1 MIKYLL
7 LLSLVIHAT
16 LANSESASK
25 KWLTLNGQRPSVI
38 ARGGFSGLFPESS
51 DFANQMALGTSVH
64 DVVVLCNLQ
73 LTKDGVGICQG
84 DIRLDNTTNIAMLF
98 EKGSKTYKVNGQDL
112 TGWFALDFTADQLLA
127 NVSLVQ
133 NIFSRPSA
141 FDGML
146 PMSTVDDVRNSNP
159 PAFWLNVQYDAFY
172 TENKLSVTNYIQKAT
187 RLQGVNYIS
196 SPEIGFLKRMS
207 GLVNKA
213 KTKLIFVFLDKKA
226 TEPTSN
232 QTYGSILGNLATIK
246 KFASGI
252 VVPKDYI
259 WPVNTANYLDAPT
272 SLVNDAH
279 KLGLE
284 VYASGFAND
293 FTTSYNYSYDPSA
306 EYLQF
311 IDNSQFSVDGLIT
324 DFPPT
329 ASEAVACFAQYPD
342 IKPTKGQALIIT
354 HNGASGVYAG
364 STDLAYQQGLEDGAD
379 IIDCS
384 VQMSK
389 DGVAFCLDSVDVT
402 RDTTAAATFMSLST
416 TIPEIQQSSGIF
428 SFDLSWSDIQTLQP
442 QLTSPFENKGGLP
455 RNPANKNK
463 GKFLTLAEFLELAK
477 VKAVTGILINIENAA
492 YLASQK
498 GLDIVSAVNTAL
510 SNATFDKQ
518 STQKVLIQS
527 DDTSVLSKFQN
538 VPAYSR
544 VLYLKDEI
552 SDAPKTP
559 VGEIKKYAD
568 AVTLPRFSIVPTID
582 GFTTA
587 TTKVVNEMHAANI
600 SVYVTVLRNEFVT
613 LAFDYFADP
622 TIEIATYTSG
632 IGVDGIITEYPAT
645 ASRYLRNPCSSDSM
659 PESSYSIIPAE
670 AGSLLKTV
678 PEETQP
684 PASSPTPALDVADI
698 RHYFKTQNQVQ
709 GRSTWKGILA
719 ASKENNENAK
729 RCFNTKT
736 EIEQPI
742 TNLNSFADVSFGLFS
757 WFECLAPSPSN

>member
-1 MIKYLL
+1 MIKNVLL
-7 LLSLVIHAT
+7 VFLVIHAT

-25 KWLTLNGQRPSVI
+25 KWLTLNGRRPCVI

-51 DFANQMALGTSVH
+51 DFANQMALATSLS
-64 DVVVLCNLQ
+64 DVVVLCHLQ

-84 DIRLDNTTNIAMLF
+84 DVRLDNTKNIAMVF
-98 EKGSKTYKVNGQDL
+98 EKGSRTYKVNGQDL
-112 TGWFALDFTADQLLA
+112 TGWFAIDFTADQLLA

-141 FDGML
+141 FDAML
-146 PMSTVDDVRNSNP
+146 PISTVDDVRSSNP

-172 TENKLSVTNYIQKAT
+172 TENKQSVTNYIQKAT

-196 SPEIGFLKRMS
+196 SPEIGFLKKIK

-213 KTKLIFVFLDKKA
+213 KTKLVFVFLDKKA
-226 TEPTSN
+226 TEPTTK

-246 KFASGI
+246 TFASGI

-259 WPVNTANYLDAPT
+259 WPVNAANYLEAPT

-329 ASEAVACFAQYPD
+329 ASEAVACFAQYTD
-342 IKPTKGQALIIT
+342 IKPTKEQALIIS
-354 HNGASGVYAG
+354 HNGAKNPF
-364 STDLAYQQGLEDGAD
+364 LAAAKNELQNNRNIPQISQQPFR
-379 IIDCS
+379 
-384 VQMSK
+384 VK

-402 RDTTAAATFMSLST
+402 RDTTAAASFMSLST
-416 TIPEIQQSSGIF
+416 TIPEIQDSAGIF
-428 SFDLSWSDIQTLQP
+428 SFDLSWSDIQTLQA
-442 QLTSPFENKGGLP
+442 QLTSPFESKGGLP
-455 RNPANKNK
+455 RNPANKSK

-498 GLDIVSAVNTAL
+498 GLDIVSAVNTAFG
-510 SNATFDKQ
+510 NATFGKQ

-527 DDTSVLSKFQN
+527 DDTSVLSKFMN

-552 SDAPKTP
+552 SDAPRTP
-559 VGEIKKYAD
+559 VEEIKKYAD
-568 AVTLPRFSIVPTID
+568 AVTLPRFSIVPTVN
-582 GFTTA
+582 GFTTG
-587 TTKVVNEMHAANI
+587 TTKVVNEMQAANI
-600 SVYVTVLRNEFVT
+600 SVYVSVLRNEFIT
-613 LAFDYFADP
+613 LPFDYFSDP

-645 ASRYLRNPCSSDSM
+645 ASRYLRNPCSSNSM
-659 PESSYSIIPAE
+659 PDSSYSIIPAE

-678 PEETQP
+678 PEETQA
-684 PASSPTPALDVADI
+684 PASSPTPALDVADVVDPPLPAVTKPASPPPASPLPATSP
-698 RHYFKTQNQVQ
+698 HSKALQNIANV
-709 GRSTWKGILA
+709 
-719 ASKENNENAK
+719 
-729 RCFNTKT
+729 
-736 EIEQPI
+736 
-742 TNLNSFADVSFGLFS
+742 GLSLVAIMAFTLLS
-757 WFECLAPSPSN
+757 LMCN

>member
-1 MIKYLL
+1 MIKNVVLVF
-7 LLSLVIHAT
+7 LVIHAT
-16 LANSESASK
+16 LVNSESASK
-25 KWLTLNGQRPSVI
+25 KWLTLNGRGPSVI

-51 DFANQMALGTSVH
+51 DFANQMAQATSLS

-84 DIRLDNTTNIAMLF
+84 DIRLDNTTNIAMVF
-98 EKGSKTYKVNGQDL
+98 ENGIKNLQ
-112 TGWFALDFTADQLLA
+112 
-127 NVSLVQ
+127 VVQ

-141 FDGML
+141 FDAML
-146 PMSTVDDVRNSNP
+146 PISTVDDVRSSNP

-172 TENKLSVTNYIQKAT
+172 TENKLSVANYIQKAA

-196 SPEIGFLKRMS
+196 SPEMGFLKKIS

-213 KTKLIFVFLDKKA
+213 KTKLVFVFLDKNA
-226 TEPTSN
+226 TEPTTK

-246 KFASGI
+246 TFASGI

-259 WPVNTANYLDAPT
+259 WPVNAANYLEAPT
-272 SLVNDAH
+272 SL
-279 KLGLE
+279 
-284 VYASGFAND
+284 
-293 FTTSYNYSYDPSA
+293 
-306 EYLQF
+306 
-311 IDNSQFSVDGLIT
+311 FSVDGLIT

-329 ASEAVACFAQYPD
+329 ASEAVACFAQYTD
-342 IKPTKGQALIIT
+342 IKPTKEQALIIS

-364 STDLAYQQGLEDGAD
+364 STDLAYQQAVEDGAD

-402 RDTTAAATFMSLST
+402 ADTTAATSFMSLST
-416 TIPEIQQSSGIF
+416 TIPEIQESAGIF

-455 RNPANKNK
+455 RNPANKDK
-463 GKFLTLAEFLELAK
+463 
-477 VKAVTGILINIENAA
+477 
-492 YLASQK
+492 
-498 GLDIVSAVNTAL
+498 VSAANTAL

-527 DDTSVLSKFQN
+527 EDTSVLSKFKN

-552 SDAPKTP
+552 SDAPRTP
-559 VGEIKKYAD
+559 VEEIKKYAD
-568 AVTLPRFSIVPTID
+568 AVTLPRFSIVPTVI

-587 TTKVVNEMHAANI
+587 TTKVVNEMQAANL
-600 SVYVTVLRNEFVT
+600 SVYVSVLRNEFIT
-613 LAFDYFADP
+613 LPFDYFSDP

-645 ASRYLRNPCSSDSM
+645 ASRYLRNPCSSNSM
-659 PESSYSIIPAE
+659 PDSSYSIMPAE

-684 PASSPTPALDVADI
+684 PASSPTPALDVADVVDPPLPAVTKPESPPPATTP
-698 RHYFKTQNQVQ
+698 HSSALQNIAN
-709 GRSTWKGILA
+709 GG
-719 ASKENNENAK
+719 
-729 RCFNTKT
+729 
-736 EIEQPI
+736 
-742 TNLNSFADVSFGLFS
+742 FS
-757 WFECLAPSPSN
+757 LVAIMTLTLLPLMCD

>member
-213 KTKLIFVFLDKKA
+213 KTKLIFVFLDKKT

-279 KLGLE
+279 KLDLE

-329 ASEAVACFAQYPD
+329 ASEAV
-342 IKPTKGQALIIT
+342 GQALIIT
-354 HNGASGVYAG
+354 HNGASGVHAG

-698 RHYFKTQNQVQ
+698 VDPPLPAVTKPASPPPTTSP
-709 GRSTWKGILA
+709 RSSALA
-719 ASKENNENAK
+719 NIAN
-729 RCFNTKT
+729 
-736 EIEQPI
+736 
-742 TNLNSFADVSFGLFS
+742 VGLSLVAIVVFS
-757 WFECLAPSPSN
+757 SLSLM

>member
-7 LLSLVIHAT
+7 LVSFVIHAT

-25 KWLTLNGQRPSVI
+25 KWLTLNGERPSVI

-196 SPEIGFLKRMS
+196 SPEIGFLKRMN
-207 GLVNKA
+207 GLVKKA

-463 GKFLTLAEFLELAK
+463 GKFLSLAEFLELAK

-510 SNATFDKQ
+510 GNATFDKQ

-552 SDAPKTP
+552 GDAPKTP

-568 AVTLPRFSIVPTID
+568 AVTLPRFSIVPTSD

-698 RHYFKTQNQVQ
+698 VDPPLPAVTKPASPPPATSP
-709 GRSTWKGILA
+709 RSSALA
-719 ASKENNENAK
+719 VIAN
-729 RCFNTKT
+729 
-736 EIEQPI
+736 
-742 TNLNSFADVSFGLFS
+742 VGLSLVAIVVFS
-757 WFECLAPSPSN
+757 SLSLM

>member
-7 LLSLVIHAT
+7 LVSLVIHAT
-16 LANSESASK
+16 LANSESDSK

-98 EKGSKTYKVNGQDL
+98 EKGSKTYRVNGQDL

-172 TENKLSVTNYIQKAT
+172 TENKLNVTNYIQKAT

-196 SPEIGFLKRMS
+196 SPEIGFLRRTN
-207 GLVNKA
+207 GVVNKA

-226 TEPTSN
+226 TEPTTN

-246 KFASGI
+246 TFASGI

-259 WPVNTANYLDAPT
+259 WPVNAANYLDAPT

-354 HNGASGVYAG
+354 HNGASGVNAG
-364 STDLAYQQGLEDGAD
+364 STDLAYQQALEDGAD

-402 RDTTAAATFMSLST
+402 GDTTAAAAFMSLST
-416 TIPEIQQSSGIF
+416 TIPEIQQPAGIF
-428 SFDLSWSDIQTLQP
+428 SFDLLWSDIQTLQP

-463 GKFLTLAEFLELAK
+463 GKFLTLAEFLELAR
-477 VKAVTGILINIENAA
+477 VKAVTGILINIEN
-492 YLASQK
+492 
-498 GLDIVSAVNTAL
+498 
-510 SNATFDKQ
+510 
-518 STQKVLIQS
+518 
-527 DDTSVLSKFQN
+527 
-538 VPAYSR
+538 VPAYTR

-684 PASSPTPALDVADI
+684 PASSPTPALDVADVVDPPLPAVT
-698 RHYFKTQNQVQ
+698 KP
-709 GRSTWKGILA
+709 
-719 ASKENNENAK
+719 ASPPPATSPHSSAVANIANVVLSLVA
-729 RCFNTKT
+729 
-736 EIEQPI
+736 I
-742 TNLNSFADVSFGLFS
+742 VVFS
-757 WFECLAPSPSN
+757 SLSLV

>member
-1 MIKYLL
+1 MIKHVLL
-7 LLSLVIHAT
+7 VFLVIHAT
-16 LANSESASK
+16 LAKSESASK
-25 KWLTLNGQRPSVI
+25 KWLTLNGRRPSVI

-51 DFANQMALGTSVH
+51 DFANQMALATSLS
-64 DVVVLCNLQ
+64 DVAVLCNLQ

-98 EKGSKTYKVNGQDL
+98 EKGSKTRKVNGQDI
-112 TGWFALDFTADQLLA
+112 TGWFAMDFTADQLLA

-141 FDGML
+141 FDAML
-146 PMSTVDDVRNSNP
+146 PISTVDDVRSSNP

-172 TENKLSVTNYIQKAT
+172 TENKQSVTNYIQKAT

-196 SPEIGFLKRMS
+196 SPEIGFLKKIK
-207 GLVNKA
+207 GLVSKA
-213 KTKLIFVFLDKKA
+213 KTKLVFVFLDKNA
-226 TEPTSN
+226 TEPTTK

-246 KFASGI
+246 AFASGI

-259 WPVNTANYLDAPT
+259 WPVNAANYLEAPT

-329 ASEAVACFAQYPD
+329 ASEAVE
-342 IKPTKGQALIIT
+342 QALIIS
-354 HNGASGVYAG
+354 HNGASGIYAG
-364 STDLAYQQGLEDGAD
+364 STDLAYQQAVEDGAN

-402 RDTTAAATFMSLST
+402 RDTTAAASFMSLST
-416 TIPEIQQSSGIF
+416 TIPEIQESAGIF

-442 QLTSPFENKGGLP
+442 QLTSPFENNGGLP
-455 RNPANKNK
+455 RNPANKSK

-498 GLDIVSAVNTAL
+498 GLDIVSAVDTAFG
-510 SNATFDKQ
+510 NATFGKQ

-527 DDTSVLSKFQN
+527 DDTSVLSKFKN
-538 VPAYSR
+538 VPAYTR

-552 SDAPKTP
+552 SDAPRTP
-559 VGEIKKYAD
+559 VEEIKKYAD
-568 AVTLPRFSIVPTID
+568 AVTLPRFSIVPTVN
-582 GFTTA
+582 GFTTG
-587 TTKVVNEMHAANI
+587 TTKVVNEMQAANI
-600 SVYVTVLRNEFVT
+600 SVYVSVLRNEFIT
-613 LAFDYFADP
+613 LPFDYFSDP

-645 ASRYLRNPCSSDSM
+645 ASRYLRNPCSSNSM
-659 PESSYSIIPAE
+659 SDSSYSIIPAE
-670 AGSLLKTV
+670 AGSLLQTI

-684 PASSPTPALDVADI
+684 PASSPTPALDVADVVDPPLPAVTKPASPPPSSPPPATSP
-698 RHYFKTQNQVQ
+698 HSNALQNIANV
-709 GRSTWKGILA
+709 
-719 ASKENNENAK
+719 
-729 RCFNTKT
+729 
-736 EIEQPI
+736 
-742 TNLNSFADVSFGLFS
+742 GLSLVAIMAFPLLS
-757 WFECLAPSPSN
+757 LMCN

>member
-7 LLSLVIHAT
+7 LVSLVIHAT

-98 EKGSKTYKVNGQDL
+98 EKGSKTYKVNGQDV

-159 PAFWLNVQYDAFY
+159 PAFWLNVQHDAFY

-196 SPEIGFLKRMS
+196 SPEIGFLKRMN

-226 TEPTSN
+226 TEPTSS

-259 WPVNTANYLDAPT
+259 WPVNTANYLAAPT

-698 RHYFKTQNQVQ
+698 VDPPLPAVTKPASPPPATSP
-709 GRSTWKGILA
+709 RSSALA
-719 ASKENNENAK
+719 NIAN
-729 RCFNTKT
+729 
-736 EIEQPI
+736 
-742 TNLNSFADVSFGLFS
+742 VGLSLVAIVVFS
-757 WFECLAPSPSN
+757 SLSLM

>member
-7 LLSLVIHAT
+7 LVSLVIHAT

-25 KWLTLNGQRPSVI
+25 KWLTLNGKRPSVI

-196 SPEIGFLKRMS
+196 SPEIGFLKRMN

-226 TEPTSN
+226 TEPTSR

-252 VVPKDYI
+252 AVPKDYI

-698 RHYFKTQNQVQ
+698 VDPPLPAVTKPASPPPATSP
-709 GRSTWKGILA
+709 RSSALSNIA
-719 ASKENNENAK
+719 N
-729 RCFNTKT
+729 
-736 EIEQPI
+736 
-742 TNLNSFADVSFGLFS
+742 VGLSLVAIVVFS
-757 WFECLAPSPSN
+757 SLSLM

>member
-1 MIKYLL
+1 MIKNVVLVF
-7 LLSLVIHAT
+7 LVIHAT

-25 KWLTLNGQRPSVI
+25 KWLTLNGRGPSVI

-51 DFANQMALGTSVH
+51 DFANQMALATSLS

-84 DIRLDNTTNIAMLF
+84 DIRLDNTTNIAMVF
-98 EKGSKTYKVNGQDL
+98 EKGSKTYKVNGQDI
-112 TGWFALDFTADQLLA
+112 TGWFAIDFTADQLLA

-141 FDGML
+141 FDAML
-146 PMSTVDDVRNSNP
+146 PISTVDDVRSSNP

-172 TENKLSVTNYIQKAT
+172 TENKLSVANYIQKAA

-196 SPEIGFLKRMS
+196 SPEIGFLKKIS

-213 KTKLIFVFLDKKA
+213 KTKLVFVFLDKNA
-226 TEPTSN
+226 TEPTTK

-246 KFASGI
+246 TFASGI

-259 WPVNTANYLDAPT
+259 WPVNAANYLEAPT
-272 SLVNDAH
+272 SLVKDAH
-279 KLGLE
+279 KLSLE

-329 ASEAVACFAQYPD
+329 ASEAVACFAQYTD
-342 IKPTKGQALIIT
+342 IKPTKEQALIIS

-364 STDLAYQQGLEDGAD
+364 STDLAYQQAVEDGAD

-402 RDTTAAATFMSLST
+402 ADTTAATSFMSLST
-416 TIPEIQQSSGIF
+416 TIPEIQESAGIF

-455 RNPANKNK
+455 RNPANKDK
-463 GKFLTLAEFLELAK
+463 GKFFTLPEFLEFAK

-498 GLDIVSAVNTAL
+498 GLDIVSAANTAL

-527 DDTSVLSKFQN
+527 EDTSVLSKFKN

-552 SDAPKTP
+552 SDAPRTP
-559 VGEIKKYAD
+559 VEEIKKYAD
-568 AVTLPRFSIVPTID
+568 AVTLPRFSIVPTVN

-587 TTKVVNEMHAANI
+587 TTKVVNEMQAANL
-600 SVYVTVLRNEFVT
+600 SVYVSVLRNEFIS
-613 LAFDYFADP
+613 LPFDYFSDP

-645 ASRYLRNPCSSDSM
+645 ASRYLRNPCSSNSM
-659 PESSYSIIPAE
+659 PDSSYSIMPAE

-684 PASSPTPALDVADI
+684 PASSPTPALDVADVVDPPLPAVTKPESPPPATTP
-698 RHYFKTQNQVQ
+698 HSSALQN
-709 GRSTWKGILA
+709 IA
-719 ASKENNENAK
+719 NE
-729 RCFNTKT
+729 
-736 EIEQPI
+736 
-742 TNLNSFADVSFGLFS
+742 GLS
-757 WFECLAPSPSN
+757 LVAIMTLTLLPLMCD

>member
-7 LLSLVIHAT
+7 LVSLVIHAT

-98 EKGSKTYKVNGQDL
+98 EKGSKTYRVNGQDL

-172 TENKLSVTNYIQKAT
+172 TENKLNVTNYIQKAT

-196 SPEIGFLKRMS
+196 SPEIGFLRRTN
-207 GLVNKA
+207 GVVNKA

-226 TEPTSN
+226 TEPTTN
-232 QTYGSILGNLATIK
+232 QTYGSMLGNLATIK
-246 KFASGI
+246 TFASGI

-259 WPVNTANYLDAPT
+259 WPVNAANYLDAPT

-354 HNGASGVYAG
+354 HNGASGVNAG
-364 STDLAYQQGLEDGAD
+364 STDLAYQQALEDGAD

-402 RDTTAAATFMSLST
+402 GDTTAAAAFMSLST
-416 TIPEIQQSSGIF
+416 TIPEIQQPAGIF
-428 SFDLSWSDIQTLQP
+428 SFDLLWSDIQTLQP

-463 GKFLTLAEFLELAK
+463 GKFLNLAEFLELAR

-498 GLDIVSAVNTAL
+498 GLDIVSVVNTAL

-538 VPAYSR
+538 VPAYTR

-684 PASSPTPALDVADI
+684 PASSPTPALDVADVVDPPLPAVT
-698 RHYFKTQNQVQ
+698 KP
-709 GRSTWKGILA
+709 
-719 ASKENNENAK
+719 ASPPPATSPHSSAVANIANGFLSLVA
-729 RCFNTKT
+729 
-736 EIEQPI
+736 I
-742 TNLNSFADVSFGLFS
+742 VVFS
-757 WFECLAPSPSN
+757 SLSLV

>member
-7 LLSLVIHAT
+7 LVSLVIHAT

-172 TENKLSVTNYIQKAT
+172 TENKLNVTNYIQKAT

-196 SPEIGFLKRMS
+196 SPEIGFLRRTN
-207 GLVNKA
+207 GVVNKA

-226 TEPTSN
+226 TEPTTN

-246 KFASGI
+246 TFASGI

-259 WPVNTANYLDAPT
+259 WPVNAANYLDAPT

-329 ASEAVACFAQYPD
+329 ASESVACFAQYPD

-354 HNGASGVYAG
+354 HNGASGVNAG
-364 STDLAYQQGLEDGAD
+364 STDLAYQQALEDGAD

-402 RDTTAAATFMSLST
+402 GDTTASAAFMSLST
-416 TIPEIQQSSGIF
+416 TIPEIQQPAGIF
-428 SFDLSWSDIQTLQP
+428 SFDLLWSDIQTLQP

-463 GKFLTLAEFLELAK
+463 GKFLTLAEFLELAR

-538 VPAYSR
+538 VPAYTR

-684 PASSPTPALDVADI
+684 PASSPTPALDVADVVDPPLPAVT
-698 RHYFKTQNQVQ
+698 KP
-709 GRSTWKGILA
+709 
-719 ASKENNENAK
+719 ASPPPATSPHSSAVANIA
-729 RCFNTKT
+729 
-736 EIEQPI
+736 
-742 TNLNSFADVSFGLFS
+742 NLVLSLVAIVVFS
-757 WFECLAPSPSN
+757 SLSLV

>member
-7 LLSLVIHAT
+7 LVSLVIHAT

-127 NVSLVQ
+127 NVSCLERKVRNVVQ

-141 FDGML
+141 FDGIL

-172 TENKLSVTNYIQKAT
+172 TENKLNVTNYIQKAT

-196 SPEIGFLKRMS
+196 SPEIGFLRRTN

-213 KTKLIFVFLDKKA
+213 KTKLIFVFLDRKA
-226 TEPTSN
+226 TEPTTN

-246 KFASGI
+246 AFASGI
-252 VVPKDYI
+252 AVPKDYI
-259 WPVNTANYLDAPT
+259 WPVNAANYLDAPT

-354 HNGASGVYAG
+354 HNGASGVNAG
-364 STDLAYQQGLEDGAD
+364 STDLAYQQALEDGAD

-416 TIPEIQQSSGIF
+416 TIPEIQQPAGIF
-428 SFDLSWSDIQTLQP
+428 SFDLLWSDIQTLQP

-463 GKFLTLAEFLELAK
+463 GKFLTLAEFLELAR

-498 GLDIVSAVNTAL
+498 GLDIISSVNTAL

-559 VGEIKKYAD
+559 VSEIKKYAD
-568 AVTLPRFSIVPTID
+568 AVTLPRFSIVPAID

-678 PEETQP
+678 PEDTQP
-684 PASSPTPALDVADI
+684 PASSPTPALDVADVVDPPLPAVT
-698 RHYFKTQNQVQ
+698 K
-709 GRSTWKGILA
+709 LA
-719 ASKENNENAK
+719 SPPPATSPHSSALANIANVFLSLVA
-729 RCFNTKT
+729 
-736 EIEQPI
+736 I
-742 TNLNSFADVSFGLFS
+742 VVFS
-757 WFECLAPSPSN
+757 SLSLV

>member
-213 KTKLIFVFLDKKA
+213 KTKLIFVFLDKKT

-279 KLGLE
+279 KLDLE

-354 HNGASGVYAG
+354 HNGASGVHAG

-698 RHYFKTQNQVQ
+698 VDPPLPAVTKPASPPPTTSP
-709 GRSTWKGILA
+709 RSSALA
-719 ASKENNENAK
+719 NIAN
-729 RCFNTKT
+729 
-736 EIEQPI
+736 
-742 TNLNSFADVSFGLFS
+742 VGLSLVAIVVFS
-757 WFECLAPSPSN
+757 SLSLM

>member
-1 MIKYLL
+1 MTKHVLL
-7 LLSLVIHAT
+7 VFLVIHAT
-16 LANSESASK
+16 LAKSESASK
-25 KWLTLNGQRPSVI
+25 KWLTLNGRRPSVI

-51 DFANQMALGTSVH
+51 DFANQMALATSLS
-64 DVVVLCNLQ
+64 DVAVLCNLQ

-84 DIRLDNTTNIAMLF
+84 DIRLDNTTNIAMVF
-98 EKGSKTYKVNGQDL
+98 EKGSKTRKVNGQDI
-112 TGWFALDFTADQLLA
+112 TGWFAIDFTADQLLA

-141 FDGML
+141 FDAML
-146 PMSTVDDVRNSNP
+146 PISTVDDVRSSNP

-196 SPEIGFLKRMS
+196 SPEIGFLKKIK
-207 GLVNKA
+207 GLVSKA
-213 KTKLIFVFLDKKA
+213 KTKLVFVFLDKNA
-226 TEPTSN
+226 TEPTTK

-246 KFASGI
+246 AFASGI

-259 WPVNTANYLDAPT
+259 WPVNAANYLEAPA

-329 ASEAVACFAQYPD
+329 ASEAVACFAQYTD
-342 IKPTKGQALIIT
+342 IKPTKEQALIISR
-354 HNGASGVYAG
+354 NGASGVYAG
-364 STDLAYQQGLEDGAD
+364 STDLAYQQAVEDGAN

-402 RDTTAAATFMSLST
+402 RDTTAAASFMSLST
-416 TIPEIQQSSGIF
+416 TIPEIQESAGIF

-442 QLTSPFENKGGLP
+442 QLTSPFENNGGLP
-455 RNPANKNK
+455 RNPANKSK

-498 GLDIVSAVNTAL
+498 GLDIVSAVNTAFG
-510 SNATFDKQ
+510 NATFGKQ

-527 DDTSVLSKFQN
+527 DDTSVLSKFKN

-552 SDAPKTP
+552 SDAPRKP
-559 VGEIKKYAD
+559 VEEIKKYAD
-568 AVTLPRFSIVPTID
+568 AVTLPRFSIVPTVN
-582 GFTTA
+582 GFTTG
-587 TTKVVNEMHAANI
+587 TTKVVNEMQAANI
-600 SVYVTVLRNEFVT
+600 SVYVSVLRNEFIT
-613 LAFDYFADP
+613 LPFDYFSDP

-645 ASRYLRNPCSSDSM
+645 ASRYLRNPCSSNSM
-659 PESSYSIIPAE
+659 PDSSYSIIPAE

-684 PASSPTPALDVADI
+684 PASSPTPALDVADVVDPPLPAVTKPAPPPTTSP
-698 RHYFKTQNQVQ
+698 HSNALQNIANV
-709 GRSTWKGILA
+709 
-719 ASKENNENAK
+719 
-729 RCFNTKT
+729 
-736 EIEQPI
+736 
-742 TNLNSFADVSFGLFS
+742 GLSLVAIMAFTLLS
-757 WFECLAPSPSN
+757 LMCN

>member
-7 LLSLVIHAT
+7 LVSLVIHAT

-98 EKGSKTYKVNGQDL
+98 EKGSKTYRVNGQDL

-127 NVSLVQ
+127 NVSCKSQKLNFVFIETCSCVPVISAEIRINVLKEKLGM

-172 TENKLSVTNYIQKAT
+172 TENKLNVTNYIQKAT

-196 SPEIGFLKRMS
+196 SPEIGFLRRTN
-207 GLVNKA
+207 GVVNKA

-226 TEPTSN
+226 TEPTTN

-246 KFASGI
+246 TFASGI

-259 WPVNTANYLDAPT
+259 WPVNAANYLDAPT

-354 HNGASGVYAG
+354 HNGASGVNAG
-364 STDLAYQQGLEDGAD
+364 STDLAYQQALEDGAD

-402 RDTTAAATFMSLST
+402 GDTTAAATFMSLST
-416 TIPEIQQSSGIF
+416 TIPEIQQPAGIF
-428 SFDLSWSDIQTLQP
+428 SFDLLWSDIQTLQP

-463 GKFLTLAEFLELAK
+463 GKFLTLAEFLELAR

-518 STQKVLIQS
+518 STQKSPDPIRRHFSAVQVS
-527 DDTSVLSKFQN
+527 E
-538 VPAYSR
+538 Y
-544 VLYLKDEI
+544 
-552 SDAPKTP
+552 
-559 VGEIKKYAD
+559 

-684 PASSPTPALDVADI
+684 PASSPTPALDVADVVDPPLPAVTKPASPTSCNFSS
-698 RHYFKTQNQVQ
+698 FKCR
-709 GRSTWKGILA
+709 GKHCKCGP
-719 ASKENNENAK
+719 
-729 RCFNTKT
+729 F
-736 EIEQPI
+736 
-742 TNLNSFADVSFGLFS
+742 FS
-757 WFECLAPSPSN
+757 SNRGV

>member
-1 MIKYLL
+1 MIKHVLL
-7 LLSLVIHAT
+7 VFLVIHAT
-16 LANSESASK
+16 LAKSESASK
-25 KWLTLNGQRPSVI
+25 KWLTLNGRRPSVI

-51 DFANQMALGTSVH
+51 DFANQMALATSLS
-64 DVVVLCNLQ
+64 DVAVLCNLQ

-98 EKGSKTYKVNGQDL
+98 EKGSKTRKVNGQDI
-112 TGWFALDFTADQLLA
+112 TGWFAMDFTADQLLA

-141 FDGML
+141 FDAML
-146 PMSTVDDVRNSNP
+146 PISTVDDVRSSNP

-172 TENKLSVTNYIQKAT
+172 TENKQSVTNYIQKAT

-196 SPEIGFLKRMS
+196 SPEIGFLKKIK
-207 GLVNKA
+207 GLVSKA
-213 KTKLIFVFLDKKA
+213 KTKLVFVFLDKNA
-226 TEPTSN
+226 TEPTTK

-246 KFASGI
+246 AFASGI

-259 WPVNTANYLDAPT
+259 WPVNAANYLEAPT

-329 ASEAVACFAQYPD
+329 ASEAVGKSQPINNACLYAE
-342 IKPTKGQALIIT
+342 QALIIS
-354 HNGASGVYAG
+354 HNGASGIYAG
-364 STDLAYQQGLEDGAD
+364 STDLAYQQAVEDGAN

-402 RDTTAAATFMSLST
+402 RDTTAAASFMSLST
-416 TIPEIQQSSGIF
+416 TIPEIQESAGIF

-442 QLTSPFENKGGLP
+442 QLTSPFENNGGLP
-455 RNPANKNK
+455 RNPANKSK

-498 GLDIVSAVNTAL
+498 GLDIVSAVDTAFG
-510 SNATFDKQ
+510 NATFGKQ

-527 DDTSVLSKFQN
+527 DDTSVLSKFKN
-538 VPAYSR
+538 VPAYTR

-552 SDAPKTP
+552 SDAPRTP
-559 VGEIKKYAD
+559 VEEIKKYAD
-568 AVTLPRFSIVPTID
+568 AVTLPRFSIVPTVN
-582 GFTTA
+582 GFTTG
-587 TTKVVNEMHAANI
+587 TTKVVNEMQAANI
-600 SVYVTVLRNEFVT
+600 SVYVSVLRNEFIT
-613 LAFDYFADP
+613 LPFDYFSDP

-645 ASRYLRNPCSSDSM
+645 ASRYLRNPCSSNSM
-659 PESSYSIIPAE
+659 SDSSYSIIPAE
-670 AGSLLKTV
+670 AGSLLQTI

-684 PASSPTPALDVADI
+684 PASSPTPALDVADVVDPPLPAVTKPASPPPSSPPPATSP
-698 RHYFKTQNQVQ
+698 HSNALQNIANV
-709 GRSTWKGILA
+709 
-719 ASKENNENAK
+719 
-729 RCFNTKT
+729 
-736 EIEQPI
+736 
-742 TNLNSFADVSFGLFS
+742 GLSLVAIMAFPLLS
-757 WFECLAPSPSN
+757 LMCN

>member
-7 LLSLVIHAT
+7 LVSLVIHAT

-172 TENKLSVTNYIQKAT
+172 TENKLNVTNYIQKAT

-196 SPEIGFLKRMS
+196 SPEIGFLRRTN
-207 GLVNKA
+207 GVVNKA

-226 TEPTSN
+226 TEPTTN

-246 KFASGI
+246 TFASGI
-252 VVPKDYI
+252 VVPKRLHM
-259 WPVNTANYLDAPT
+259 AL
-272 SLVNDAH
+272 
-279 KLGLE
+279 
-284 VYASGFAND
+284 YASGFAND

-354 HNGASGVYAG
+354 HNGASGVNAG
-364 STDLAYQQGLEDGAD
+364 STDLAYQQALEDGAD

-389 DGVAFCLDSVDVT
+389 DGVAFCLDSVDVIG
-402 RDTTAAATFMSLST
+402 DTTAAAAFMSLST
-416 TIPEIQQSSGIF
+416 TIPEIQQPAGIF
-428 SFDLSWSDIQTLQP
+428 SFDLLWSDIQTLQP

-463 GKFLTLAEFLELAK
+463 GKFLTLAEFLELAR
-477 VKAVTGILINIENAA
+477 VKAVTGILINIE
-492 YLASQK
+492 
-498 GLDIVSAVNTAL
+498 VSVSL
-510 SNATFDKQ
+510 S
-518 STQKVLIQS
+518 
-527 DDTSVLSKFQN
+527 
-538 VPAYSR
+538 
-544 VLYLKDEI
+544 
-552 SDAPKTP
+552 
-559 VGEIKKYAD
+559 
-568 AVTLPRFSIVPTID
+568 
-582 GFTTA
+582 
-587 TTKVVNEMHAANI
+587 
-600 SVYVTVLRNEFVT
+600 
-613 LAFDYFADP
+613 
-622 TIEIATYTSG
+622 
-632 IGVDGIITEYPAT
+632 
-645 ASRYLRNPCSSDSM
+645 
-659 PESSYSIIPAE
+659 
-670 AGSLLKTV
+670 
-678 PEETQP
+678 
-684 PASSPTPALDVADI
+684 
-698 RHYFKTQNQVQ
+698 
-709 GRSTWKGILA
+709 
-719 ASKENNENAK
+719 
-729 RCFNTKT
+729 
-736 EIEQPI
+736 
-742 TNLNSFADVSFGLFS
+742 
-757 WFECLAPSPSN
+757 

>member
-127 NVSLVQ
+127 NVSYTMSYKKRCPSLFLWMFLITTLVE
-133 NIFSRPSA
+133 FSFQDLQCHR
-141 FDGML
+141 
-146 PMSTVDDVRNSNP
+146 
-159 PAFWLNVQYDAFY
+159 YDAFY

-698 RHYFKTQNQVQ
+698 VDPPLPAVTKPASPPPTTSP
-709 GRSTWKGILA
+709 RSSALA
-719 ASKENNENAK
+719 NIAN
-729 RCFNTKT
+729 
-736 EIEQPI
+736 
-742 TNLNSFADVSFGLFS
+742 VGLSLVAIVVFS
-757 WFECLAPSPSN
+757 SLSLM

>member
-1 MIKYLL
+1 MIKNVLL
-7 LLSLVIHAT
+7 VFLVIHAT
-16 LANSESASK
+16 LAISESASK
-25 KWLTLNGQRPSVI
+25 KWLTLNGRRPSVI

-51 DFANQMALGTSVH
+51 DFANQMALATSLSGVA
-64 DVVVLCNLQ
+64 VLCNLQ

-84 DIRLDNTTNIAMLF
+84 DIRLDNTTNIAMVF
-98 EKGSKTYKVNGQDL
+98 EKGSKTYKVNGQDI
-112 TGWFALDFTADQLLA
+112 TGWFAIDFTADQLLA

-141 FDGML
+141 FDAML
-146 PMSTVDDVRNSNP
+146 PISTVDDVRSSNP
-159 PAFWLNVQYDAFY
+159 PAFWLNVQ
-172 TENKLSVTNYIQKAT
+172 AT

-196 SPEIGFLKRMS
+196 SPEIGFLKKIN

-213 KTKLIFVFLDKKA
+213 KTKLVFVFLDKNA
-226 TEPTSN
+226 TEPTTK

-246 KFASGI
+246 TFASGI

-259 WPVNTANYLDAPT
+259 WPVNAANYLEAPT

-329 ASEAVACFAQYPD
+329 ASEAVACFAQYTD
-342 IKPTKGQALIIT
+342 IKPTKEQALIIS

-364 STDLAYQQGLEDGAD
+364 STDLAYQQAVVDGAN

-402 RDTTAAATFMSLST
+402 RDTTAAASFMSLST
-416 TIPEIQQSSGIF
+416 TIPEIQETAGIF

-455 RNPANKNK
+455 RNPANKSK

-498 GLDIVSAVNTAL
+498 GLDIVSAVNTAFG
-510 SNATFDKQ
+510 NATFGKQ

-527 DDTSVLSKFQN
+527 DDTSVLSKFKN

-552 SDAPKTP
+552 SDAPRTP
-559 VGEIKKYAD
+559 VEEIKKYAD
-568 AVTLPRFSIVPTID
+568 AVTLPRFSIVPTVN
-582 GFTTA
+582 GFTTG
-587 TTKVVNEMHAANI
+587 TTKVVNEMQAANI
-600 SVYVTVLRNEFVT
+600 SVYVSVLRNEFIT
-613 LAFDYFADP
+613 LPFDYFSDP

-645 ASRYLRNPCSSDSM
+645 ARRYLRNPCSSNSM
-659 PESSYSIIPAE
+659 PDSSYSIIPAE

-684 PASSPTPALDVADI
+684 PASSPTPALDVADVVDPPLPTVTKPASPPPASPPPATSP
-698 RHYFKTQNQVQ
+698 HSNALQNIANV
-709 GRSTWKGILA
+709 
-719 ASKENNENAK
+719 
-729 RCFNTKT
+729 
-736 EIEQPI
+736 
-742 TNLNSFADVSFGLFS
+742 GLSLVAIMAFTLLS
-757 WFECLAPSPSN
+757 LMCN

>member
-1 MIKYLL
+1 MIKHVLL
-7 LLSLVIHAT
+7 VFLVIHAT
-16 LANSESASK
+16 LAKSESASK
-25 KWLTLNGQRPSVI
+25 KWLTLNGRRPSVI

-51 DFANQMALGTSVH
+51 DFANQMALATSLS
-64 DVVVLCNLQ
+64 DVAVLCNLQ

-84 DIRLDNTTNIAMLF
+84 DIRLDNTTNIAMVF
-98 EKGSKTYKVNGQDL
+98 EKGSKTRKVNGQDI
-112 TGWFALDFTADQLLA
+112 TGWFAMDFTADQLLA

-141 FDGML
+141 FDAML
-146 PMSTVDDVRNSNP
+146 PISTVDDVRSSNP

-172 TENKLSVTNYIQKAT
+172 TENKQSVTNYIQKAT

-196 SPEIGFLKRMS
+196 SPEIGFLKKIK
-207 GLVNKA
+207 GLVSKA
-213 KTKLIFVFLDKKA
+213 KTKLVFVFLDKNA
-226 TEPTSN
+226 TEPTTK

-246 KFASGI
+246 AFASGI

-259 WPVNTANYLDAPT
+259 WPVNAANYLEAPT

-329 ASEAVACFAQYPD
+329 ASEAVACFAQYTD
-342 IKPTKGQALIIT
+342 IKPTKEQALIIS

-364 STDLAYQQGLEDGAD
+364 STDLAYQQAVEDGAN

-402 RDTTAAATFMSLST
+402 RDTTAAASFMSLST
-416 TIPEIQQSSGIF
+416 TIPEIQESAGIF

-442 QLTSPFENKGGLP
+442 QLTSPFENNGGLP
-455 RNPANKNK
+455 RNPANKSK

-477 VKAVTGILINIENAA
+477 VKAVTGILINIEHVLGLQNAA

-498 GLDIVSAVNTAL
+498 GLDIVSAVDTAFG
-510 SNATFDKQ
+510 NATFGKQ

-527 DDTSVLSKFQN
+527 DDTSVLSKFKN
-538 VPAYSR
+538 VPAYTR

-552 SDAPKTP
+552 SDAPRTP
-559 VGEIKKYAD
+559 VEEIKKYAD
-568 AVTLPRFSIVPTID
+568 AVTLPRFSIVPTVN
-582 GFTTA
+582 GFTTG
-587 TTKVVNEMHAANI
+587 TTKVVNEMQAANI
-600 SVYVTVLRNEFVT
+600 SVYVSVLRNEFIT
-613 LAFDYFADP
+613 LPFDYFSDP

-645 ASRYLRNPCSSDSM
+645 ASRYLRNPCSSNSM
-659 PESSYSIIPAE
+659 PDSSYSIIPAE

-684 PASSPTPALDVADI
+684 PASSPTPALDVADVVDPPLPAVTKPASPPPSSPPPATSP
-698 RHYFKTQNQVQ
+698 HSNALQNIASV
-709 GRSTWKGILA
+709 GLSLA
-719 ASKENNENAK
+719 AIMAFPLLSLMCN
-729 RCFNTKT
+729 
-736 EIEQPI
+736 
-742 TNLNSFADVSFGLFS
+742 
-757 WFECLAPSPSN
+757 

>member
-1 MIKYLL
+1 MIKNVVLVF
-7 LLSLVIHAT
+7 LVIHAT

-25 KWLTLNGQRPSVI
+25 KWLTLNGRGPSVI

-51 DFANQMALGTSVH
+51 DFANQMALATSLS

-84 DIRLDNTTNIAMLF
+84 DIRLDNTTNIAMVF
-98 EKGSKTYKVNGQDL
+98 EKGSKTYKVNGQDI
-112 TGWFALDFTADQLLA
+112 TGWFAIDFTADQLLA

-141 FDGML
+141 FDAML
-146 PMSTVDDVRNSNP
+146 PISTVDDVRSSNP

-172 TENKLSVTNYIQKAT
+172 TENKLSVANYIQKAA
-187 RLQGVNYIS
+187 RLQ
-196 SPEIGFLKRMS
+196 
-207 GLVNKA
+207 
-213 KTKLIFVFLDKKA
+213 DKNA
-226 TEPTSN
+226 TEPTTK

-246 KFASGI
+246 TFASGI

-259 WPVNTANYLDAPT
+259 WPVNAANYLEAPT
-272 SLVNDAH
+272 SL
-279 KLGLE
+279 
-284 VYASGFAND
+284 
-293 FTTSYNYSYDPSA
+293 
-306 EYLQF
+306 
-311 IDNSQFSVDGLIT
+311 FSVDGLIT

-329 ASEAVACFAQYPD
+329 ASEAVACFAQYTD
-342 IKPTKGQALIIT
+342 IKPTKEQALIIS

-364 STDLAYQQGLEDGAD
+364 STDLAYQQAVEDGAD

-402 RDTTAAATFMSLST
+402 ADTTAATSFMSLST
-416 TIPEIQQSSGIF
+416 TIPEIQESAGIF

-455 RNPANKNK
+455 RNPANKDK
-463 GKFLTLAEFLELAK
+463 GKFLTLPEFLEFAK

-498 GLDIVSAVNTAL
+498 GLDIVSAANTAL

-527 DDTSVLSKFQN
+527 EDTSVLSKFKN

-552 SDAPKTP
+552 SDAPRTP
-559 VGEIKKYAD
+559 VEEIKKYAD
-568 AVTLPRFSIVPTID
+568 AVTLPRFSIVPTVN

-587 TTKVVNEMHAANI
+587 TTKVVNEMQAANL
-600 SVYVTVLRNEFVT
+600 SVYVSVLRNEFIT
-613 LAFDYFADP
+613 LPFDYFSDP

-645 ASRYLRNPCSSDSM
+645 ATRYLRNPCSSNSM
-659 PESSYSIIPAE
+659 PDSSYSIMPAE

-684 PASSPTPALDVADI
+684 PASSPTPALDVADVVDPPLPAVTKPESPPPATTP
-698 RHYFKTQNQVQ
+698 HSSALQNIAN
-709 GRSTWKGILA
+709 G
-719 ASKENNENAK
+719 
-729 RCFNTKT
+729 
-736 EIEQPI
+736 
-742 TNLNSFADVSFGLFS
+742 GLS
-757 WFECLAPSPSN
+757 LVAIMTLTLLPLMCY

>member
-1 MIKYLL
+1 MIKHVLL
-7 LLSLVIHAT
+7 VFLVIHAT
-16 LANSESASK
+16 LAKSESASK
-25 KWLTLNGQRPSVI
+25 KWLTLNGRRPSVI

-51 DFANQMALGTSVH
+51 DFANQMALATSLS
-64 DVVVLCNLQ
+64 DVAVLCNLQ

-84 DIRLDNTTNIAMLF
+84 DIRLDNTTNIAMVF
-98 EKGSKTYKVNGQDL
+98 EKGSKTREVNGQDI
-112 TGWFALDFTADQLLA
+112 TGWFAMDFTADQLLA

-141 FDGML
+141 FDAML
-146 PMSTVDDVRNSNP
+146 PISTVDDVRSSNP

-172 TENKLSVTNYIQKAT
+172 TENKQSVTNYIQKAT

-196 SPEIGFLKRMS
+196 SPEIGFLKKIK
-207 GLVNKA
+207 GLVSKA
-213 KTKLIFVFLDKKA
+213 KTKLVFTKMQLNPQPSKLMVQFWEILPQSRHSHLDCCPKR
-226 TEPTSN
+226 
-232 QTYGSILGNLATIK
+232 LHM
-246 KFASGI
+246 AS
-252 VVPKDYI
+252 
-259 WPVNTANYLDAPT
+259 NYLEAPT

-311 IDNSQFSVDGLIT
+311 IDNSHFSVDGLVT

-329 ASEAVACFAQYPD
+329 ASEAVACFAQYTD
-342 IKPTKGQALIIT
+342 NKPTKEQALIIS

-364 STDLAYQQGLEDGAD
+364 STDLAYQQAVEDGAN

-402 RDTTAAATFMSLST
+402 RDTTAAASFMSLST
-416 TIPEIQQSSGIF
+416 TIPEIQESAGIF

-442 QLTSPFENKGGLP
+442 QLTSPFENNGGLP
-455 RNPANKNK
+455 RNPANKSK
-463 GKFLTLAEFLELAK
+463 GKLLTLAEFLELAK
-477 VKAVTGILINIENAA
+477 VKAVTGILINIEHVLGLQNAA

-498 GLDIVSAVNTAL
+498 GLDIVSAVNTAFG
-510 SNATFDKQ
+510 NATFGKQ

-527 DDTSVLSKFQN
+527 DDTSVLSKFKN
-538 VPAYSR
+538 VPAYTR

-552 SDAPKTP
+552 SDAPRTP
-559 VGEIKKYAD
+559 VEEIKKYAD
-568 AVTLPRFSIVPTID
+568 AVTLPRFSIVPTVN
-582 GFTTA
+582 GFTTG
-587 TTKVVNEMHAANI
+587 TTKVVNEMQAANI
-600 SVYVTVLRNEFVT
+600 SVYVSVLRNEFIT
-613 LAFDYFADP
+613 LPFDYFSDP

-645 ASRYLRNPCSSDSM
+645 ASRYLRNPCSSNSM
-659 PESSYSIIPAE
+659 PDSSYSIIPAE

-684 PASSPTPALDVADI
+684 PASSPTPALDVADVVDPPLPAVTKPASPPPSSPPPATSP
-698 RHYFKTQNQVQ
+698 HSNALQNIANV
-709 GRSTWKGILA
+709 
-719 ASKENNENAK
+719 
-729 RCFNTKT
+729 
-736 EIEQPI
+736 
-742 TNLNSFADVSFGLFS
+742 GLSLVAIMAFPLLS
-757 WFECLAPSPSN
+757 LTCN

>member
-7 LLSLVIHAT
+7 LVSLVIHAT

-98 EKGSKTYKVNGQDL
+98 EKGSKTYKGQ
-112 TGWFALDFTADQLLA
+112 WARILLG
-127 NVSLVQ
+127 VVQ

-172 TENKLSVTNYIQKAT
+172 TENKLNVTNYIQKAT

-196 SPEIGFLKRMS
+196 SPEIGFLRRTN
-207 GLVNKA
+207 GVVNKA

-226 TEPTSN
+226 TEPTTN
-232 QTYGSILGNLATIK
+232 QTYGSMLGNLATIK
-246 KFASGI
+246 TFASGI

-259 WPVNTANYLDAPT
+259 WPVNAENYLDAPHQST
-272 SLVNDAH
+272 
-279 KLGLE
+279 
-284 VYASGFAND
+284 
-293 FTTSYNYSYDPSA
+293 

-354 HNGASGVYAG
+354 HNGASGVNAG
-364 STDLAYQQGLEDGAD
+364 STDLAYQQALEDGAD

-402 RDTTAAATFMSLST
+402 GDTTAAAAFMSLST
-416 TIPEIQQSSGIF
+416 TIPEIQQPAGIF
-428 SFDLSWSDIQTLQP
+428 SFDLLWSDIQTLQP

-455 RNPANKNK
+455 RNPANKNR
-463 GKFLTLAEFLELAK
+463 GKFLTLAEFLELAR

-498 GLDIVSAVNTAL
+498 GLDIVSAVSTAL

-538 VPAYSR
+538 VPAYTR

-559 VGEIKKYAD
+559 VGEIKKYAE

-622 TIEIATYTSG
+622 YNR
-632 IGVDGIITEYPAT
+632 DCN
-645 ASRYLRNPCSSDSM
+645 LHFWDWRNPCSSDSM

-684 PASSPTPALDVADI
+684 PASSPTPALDVADVVDPPLPAVT
-698 RHYFKTQNQVQ
+698 KP
-709 GRSTWKGILA
+709 
-719 ASKENNENAK
+719 ASPPPATSPHSSAVANIANVVLSLVA
-729 RCFNTKT
+729 
-736 EIEQPI
+736 I
-742 TNLNSFADVSFGLFS
+742 VVFS
-757 WFECLAPSPSN
+757 SLSLV